1 MIYKRGDFGISV
13 SQVDGFGKNP
23 SLWVHNKNTLIKD
36 ASFGSEEKSKMFMEY
51 LDWLVLLNAEPP
63 KDGEA

>member
-23 SLWVHNKNTLIKD
+23 SLWVHNKNTLIKV

-63 KDGEA
+63 KDGEE